1 MDGSTPI
8 NAFAVNDVITN
19 KRLLDRA
26 KSGALEFVTE
36 LNPTQRNT
44 AGLTNALRAANATV
58 TFIRDAED
66 ETDNSIYSVYINNV
80 ESYNGYAAFLDND
93 VILKSTGET
102 EIATISNVQGPEAN
116 TYSGEILYTENVQ
129 AVLRDPD
136 QVEDIK
142 IILDF

>member
-1 MDGSTPI
+1 M
-8 NAFAVNDVITN
+8 
-19 KRLLDRA
+19 
-26 KSGALEFVTE
+26 
-36 LNPTQRNT
+36 
-44 AGLTNALRAANATV
+44 
-58 TFIRDAED
+58 
-66 ETDNSIYSVYINNV
+66 TDNSIYSVYINNV
-80 ESYNGYAAFLDND
+80 ESYNGYAAFIEND

-116 TYSGEILYTENVQ
+116 TYSGEILYTEHVQ